1 MTKDLTSAI
10 RSQQSEIPDDLDDM
24 SRLCKLEIRS
34 ERRVKQLEVLE
45 DLKLRMSSDQVR
57 VNEIARESGSSNWLT
72 CLPLEDSGYVLTKQ
86 EFWDALNLR
95 YNWPLSRVPTKCVCG
110 SNFDLNHAF
119 SCKKGGFVSKRHND
133 LRNITASLLGEVC
146 KDVCVEPN
154 LSELSGETLVPKTAN
169 KSSEARLDISARGVW
184 TTGQRAFF
192 DVRVFNPFA
201 RRYSGLTLSQAYKT
215 NESEKK
221 RHYNDRVMSVE
232 HGTFTPLVF
241 SSSGGMAPECRVF
254 YQKLSSMISEHRKET
269 YSVVASWVKTKLSF
283 ALLRS
288 AVLCIRGTRHP
299 FYKPL
304 IADTGDINYEIHC
317 SNIEDE

>member
-1 MTKDLTSAI
+1 
-10 RSQQSEIPDDLDDM
+10 
-24 SRLCKLEIRS
+24 
-34 ERRVKQLEVLE
+34 
-45 DLKLRMSSDQVR
+45 
-57 VNEIARESGSSNWLT
+57 
-72 CLPLEDSGYVLTKQ
+72 
-86 EFWDALNLR
+86 
-95 YNWPLSRVPTKCVCG
+95 
-110 SNFDLNHAF
+110 
-119 SCKKGGFVSKRHND
+119 
-133 LRNITASLLGEVC
+133 
-146 KDVCVEPN
+146 
-154 LSELSGETLVPKTAN
+154 
-169 KSSEARLDISARGVW
+169 
-184 TTGQRAFF
+184 
-192 DVRVFNPFA
+192 
-201 RRYSGLTLSQAYKT
+201 
-215 NESEKK
+215 
-221 RHYNDRVMSVE
+221 MSVE